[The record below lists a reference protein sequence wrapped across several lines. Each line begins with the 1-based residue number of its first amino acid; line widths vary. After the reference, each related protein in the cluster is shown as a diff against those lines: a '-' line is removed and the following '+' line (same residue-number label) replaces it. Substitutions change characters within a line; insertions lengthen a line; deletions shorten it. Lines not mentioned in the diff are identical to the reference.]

1 MHSLLAL
8 TSLHDRHLSGLQ
20 SQPPTASE
28 ALHHYQ
34 SIVLFNARLAQPV
47 QPSPA
52 EGAAL
57 WVTAIILGTMN
68 FCCIEATTSAGA
80 WPLKPPSASDLSWL
94 TMSEGKTKLWKM
106 TQPFTRD
113 ARFQGLVP
121 PSVKGMVPKSSTP
134 SDLHVLPAALVKL
147 CNLDVMPNDKNPYH
161 SVAATLAKSMNID
174 YISMLL
180 GFLILISNIPRD
192 YKLLLKQKDP
202 RALLL
207 LAFWYA
213 KLCEVE
219 LWWMLPRASLE
230 GHAICIY
237 LRRCYSEDH
246 ELQDVMRTIWM
257 SLQSQPLSYGNAKS
271 CQ

>member
-1 MHSLLAL
+1 
-8 TSLHDRHLSGLQ
+8 
-20 SQPPTASE
+20 
-28 ALHHYQ
+28 
-34 SIVLFNARLAQPV
+34 
-47 QPSPA
+47 
-52 EGAAL
+52 
-57 WVTAIILGTMN
+57 
-68 FCCIEATTSAGA
+68 
-80 WPLKPPSASDLSWL
+80 
-94 TMSEGKTKLWKM
+94 MSEGKTKLWKM

>member
-8 TSLHDRHLSGLQ
+8 TSMHDRHLSSLQ
-20 SQPPTASE
+20 SQPPAASE
-28 ALHHYQ
+28 ALHHYR
-34 SIVLFNARLAQPV
+34 SIALFNARLAQPV
-47 QPSPA
+47 QPSTA
-52 EGAAL
+52 ESAAL
-57 WVTAIILGTMN
+57 WVTAIILGTIS
-68 FCCIEATTSAGA
+68 FCSIEATTPVEA
-80 WPLKPPSASDLSWL
+80 WPMKPPSTSDLSWL
-94 TMSEGKTKLWKM
+94 TMSEGKTKLWEM

-121 PSVKGMVPKSSTP
+121 PSVKGMLPKSSTP
-134 SDLHVLPAALVKL
+134 SDLNLLPAGLIKL

-174 YISMLL
+174 YVSMLL
-180 GFLILISNIPRD
+180 SFLILISNIPRD

-207 LAFWYA
+207 LAYWYA

-237 LRRCYSEDH
+237 LRRFYSEDL
-246 ELQDVMRTIWM
+246 ELQDVMRTTWM
-257 SLQSQPLSYGNAKS
+257 SIQSQPLNYGNVK
-271 CQ
+271 